1 MANKLANLQLS
12 QTTPTDK
19 TGVFKDLNDL
29 VNIPKSAGKLA
40 LIAKLEEAV
49 SILKEV
55 EAPVLKAELNFKRP
69 TDGTF
74 SLKADIKL
82 AEEDTKPAKEAR
94 ASVKKVAVKTKPK
107 EKKVIAEKKPLGRP
121 KKTTLNVTKAAKKK

>member
-29 VNIPKSAGKLA
+29 VNIPQSAGKIA
-40 LIAKLEEAV
+40 IIAKLEEAV
-49 SILKEV
+49 SILKEID
-55 EAPVLKAELNFKRP
+55 APVLKAELNFKRP

-82 AEEDTKPAKEAR
+82 AEEDAKLAKEVR
-94 ASVKKVAVKTKPK
+94 ASIKKVAVKTKPK
-107 EKKVIAEKKPLGRP
+107 EKKPLGRP

>member
-29 VNIPKSAGKLA
+29 VNIPKSAGKTA

-82 AEEDTKPAKEAR
+82 AEEDAKLAKEAR
-94 ASVKKVAVKTKPK
+94 ASVKKVAAKTKPN
-107 EKKVIAEKKPLGRP
+107 EKKPLGRP

>member
-12 QTTPTDK
+12 QTVPADK

-29 VNIPKSAGKLA
+29 ATIPQLVGKMA

-55 EAPVLKAELNFKRP
+55 DAPVLKAAVSFKRP

-74 SLKADIKL
+74 SLKADIRL
-82 AEEDTKPAKEAR
+82 AEEAR
-94 ASVKKVAVKTKPK
+94 VSVKKVDIKTKPE
-107 EKKVIAEKKPLGRP
+107 EKKSIAEKKPLGRP

>member
-12 QTTPTDK
+12 QATPTDK

-29 VNIPKSAGKLA
+29 VNIPKSAGKMA

-49 SILKEV
+49 SIIKEID
-55 EAPVLKAELNFKRP
+55 APILKAELNFKRP

-74 SLKADIKL
+74 SLKADIRL
-82 AEEDTKPAKEAR
+82 SEEDAKLAKEAR
-94 ASVKKVAVKTKPK
+94 ASIKKVKAKPVK
-107 EKKVIAEKKPLGRP
+107 EKKAMAEKKPLGRP

>member
-29 VNIPKSAGKLA
+29 VNIPKSAGKMA
-40 LIAKLEEAV
+40 L
-49 SILKEV
+49 ILKEV
-55 EAPVLKAELNFKRP
+55 DAPVLKAELNFKRP

-82 AEEDTKPAKEAR
+82 AEEDTKLAKEAK

-107 EKKVIAEKKPLGRP
+107 EKKVMAEKKPLGRP

>member
-12 QTTPTDK
+12 QTVPADK

-29 VNIPKSAGKLA
+29 ATIPQLVGKMA

-55 EAPVLKAELNFKRP
+55 DAPVLKAAVSFKRP

-74 SLKADIKL
+74 SLKADIRL
-82 AEEDTKPAKEAR
+82 AEEARASIKKVKTKPAKE
-94 ASVKKVAVKTKPK
+94 KKS
-107 EKKVIAEKKPLGRP
+107 IAEKKPLGRP

>member
-1 MANKLANLQLS
+1 MANKLADLQLS
-12 QTTPTDK
+12 QTTPVDK

-29 VNIPKSAGKLA
+29 TNIPKLMGKMA
-40 LIAKLEEAV
+40 LITKLEEAV
-49 SILKEV
+49 NILKEV
-55 EAPVLKAELNFKRP
+55 DAPVLKAELNFKRP

-82 AEEDTKPAKEAR
+82 AEEDAKLAKEAT
-94 ASVKKVAVKTKPK
+94 ASIKKVKAKPVK
-107 EKKVIAEKKPLGRP
+107 EKKPIAEKKPLGRP

>member
-12 QTTPTDK
+12 QTTPADK
-19 TGVFKDLNDL
+19 TGVFKDLTDL
-29 VNIPKSAGKLA
+29 VNIPNSAGKMA

-49 SILKEV
+49 SILKEID
-55 EAPVLKAELNFKRP
+55 APVLKAELNFKRP

-74 SLKADIKL
+74 SLKADIRL
-82 AEEDTKPAKEAR
+82 AEEDAKLAKEAR
-94 ASVKKVAVKTKPK
+94 ASIKKVKTKPVK
-107 EKKVIAEKKPLGRP
+107 EKKSMAEKKPLGRP

>member
-12 QTTPTDK
+12 QTVPADK
-19 TGVFKDLNDL
+19 TGVFKNLNDL
-29 VNIPKSAGKLA
+29 ATIPQLVGKMA

-55 EAPVLKAELNFKRP
+55 DAPVLKAAVSFKRP

-74 SLKADIKL
+74 SLKADIRL
-82 AEEDTKPAKEAR
+82 AEEAR
-94 ASVKKVAVKTKPK
+94 ASIKKVKTKPVK
-107 EKKVIAEKKPLGRP
+107 EKKPIAEKKPLGRP